1 MDDFKKPDEL
11 EKQLKAA
18 LAREETPAWF
28 EARVMNAVK
37 QSDAS
42 RSPRQGTAVPHRS
55 VLSRWQGMALP
66 HRWISAFAATVV
78 LVLMGVGWQHQLALE
93 RIKQVHLEMEEREA
107 GEAAKAKLVLAL
119 RITRA
124 KLTEIQQKVD
134 EARRDN

>member
-1 MDDFKKPDEL
+1 MMDDLKKIDEL

-18 LAREETPAWF
+18 LAREETPVGF
-28 EARVMNAVK
+28 EARVMNAVE

-42 RSPRQGTAVPHRS
+42 KARQGVGQRHRW
-55 VLSRWQGMALP
+55 LSRWLGMAQPL
-66 HRWISAFAATVV
+66 RWISAFAVTAV
-78 LVLMGVGWQHQLALE
+78 LVLIGVGWQHQLALE
-93 RIKQVHLEMEEREA
+93 RIKQAHLEMEEREA

-119 RITRA
+119 RITSA